1 LKLLDFEGVARQIEI
16 IKDQMRRLTC
26 SVWQKES
33 VFSRTER
40 EIDLKC
46 REELKDWADISTRE
60 DMNIKLQKIYSALKL
75 K

>member
-1 LKLLDFEGVARQIEI
+1 
-16 IKDQMRRLTC
+16 MRRLTC